1 MEEIKKKRD
10 PLCFVE
16 VVDLPLSL
24 ESEVIEERIELAYAD
39 IQDSCETGGYVPLS
53 TQQTVHT
60 YSKLV
65 RGIGQEVDYAQEHIV
80 VTITVHII
88 THEEL
93 QRRQRLN
100 QLGGNNGGPRRG

>member
-16 VVDLPLSL
+16 VVDLPLSMK
-24 ESEVIEERIELAYAD
+24 SEDIEDRVELAYAG

-65 RGIGQEVDYAQEHIV
+65 RGIGGEAESVQEHIV
-80 VTITVHII
+80 ITITVHII

-93 QRRQRLN
+93 QRRQR
-100 QLGGNNGGPRRG
+100 